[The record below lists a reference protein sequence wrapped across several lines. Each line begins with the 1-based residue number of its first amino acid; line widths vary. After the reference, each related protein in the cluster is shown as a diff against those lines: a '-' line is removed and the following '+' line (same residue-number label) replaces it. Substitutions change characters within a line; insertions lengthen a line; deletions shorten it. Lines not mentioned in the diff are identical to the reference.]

1 MFFICK
7 IEKVFGDLHAK
18 KKKPKPKQNK
28 KATMTKEKNKTTK
41 NTKNNIPLLLR
52 RN

>member
-18 KKKPKPKQNK
+18 KKAKTKTKQKSNNDK
-28 KATMTKEKNKTTK
+28 RKNKTTK